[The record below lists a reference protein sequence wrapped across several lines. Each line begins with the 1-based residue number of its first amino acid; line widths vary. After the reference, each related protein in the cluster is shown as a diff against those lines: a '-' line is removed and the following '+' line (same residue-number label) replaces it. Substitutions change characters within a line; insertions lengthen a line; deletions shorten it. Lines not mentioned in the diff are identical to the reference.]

1 MMAALRLLGP
11 LALPTTARWLGLLTL
26 ASLSACHF
34 GEIDGNGQRTDE
46 VRDTAGF
53 GRIRSG
59 SSLDIDVVQG
69 DHTSVVVSIDE
80 NLQEHVKVQASDDIL
95 YIETPDHLGDM
106 VEGPH
111 VLITVPEL
119 YAAKLAG
126 SGRFWADLDQPDEP
140 FDLFLTGS
148 GEMSFRG
155 RTAVVGGY
163 LSGSG
168 GMRLEGETGEVELE
182 LSGSGS
188 IRAKPLSAAVGSI
201 ELSGSGDITATVESS
216 VTVVLS
222 GSGDIDLYGGASLDG
237 YSKSGSGD
245 VDQH

>member
-1 MMAALRLLGP
+1 MMAALRFSSPPATLN
-11 LALPTTARWLGLLTL
+11 TARWLGLLAL
-26 ASLSACHF
+26 AGLPACHW
-34 GEIDGNGQRTDE
+34 GEIDGNRDRTDK
-46 VRDTAGF
+46 VRDTAAF

-59 SSLDIDVVQG
+59 SNLDIEVVQG
-69 DHTSVVVSIDE
+69 DETTVVVSIDE
-80 NLQEHVKVQASDDIL
+80 NLQEHVKVQASDEIL
-95 YIETPDHLGDM
+95 YIETPDNLGDM

-111 VLITVPEL
+111 VLITIPEL

-126 SGRFWADLDQPDEP
+126 SGRFWAELDQPDEP

-168 GMRLEGETGEVELE
+168 DMRLEGETSEVELE

-201 ELSGSGDITATVESS
+201 QLSGSGDISATVESS

-222 GSGDIDLYGGASLDG
+222 GSGHVDLYGGASLDG
-237 YSKSGSGD
+237 YSNEGSGE

>member
-1 MMAALRLLGP
+1 MMAALRLLGL
-11 LALPTTARWLGLLTL
+11 LASPTTARWLGLLTL
-26 ASLSACHF
+26 ANLPACHF
-34 GEIDGNGQRTDE
+34 GEIDGNGERTDE
-46 VRDTAGF
+46 VRDTEAF
-53 GRIRSG
+53 GRLRSA
-59 SSLDIDVVQG
+59 SNLDIEVVQG
-69 DHTSVVVSIDE
+69 AETSVVVSIDE
-80 NLQEHVKVQASDDIL
+80 NLQEHVKVQASNDIL
-95 YIETPDHLGDM
+95 YLETPDNLGDM

-126 SGRFWADLDQPDEP
+126 SGRFWAELYQPDEP

-155 RTAVVGGY
+155 TTAVVGGY

-168 GMRLEGETGEVELE
+168 DMRLEGETSEVELI

-201 ELSGSGDITATVESS
+201 ELSGSGDISATVESS
-216 VTVVLS
+216 VSVALS
-222 GSGDIDLYGGASLDG
+222 GSGDIDLYGGANLDG
-237 YSKSGSGD
+237 YSNSGSGD